1 MEKRWEWMEIN
12 GVETSEEVGFL
23 TDNYTNFKWN
33 YLQMNLKLMLV
44 DSSQD
49 FLLASSGARMVK
61 SCNCKKLLSDDDEGD
76 FATTENEWMK
86 RIMKPPF
93 IPNSLPP
100 SSTLPLHGLRHDPL
114 HDSFIRTG

>member
-49 FLLASSGARMVK
+49 FLLASGCK
-61 SCNCKKLLSDDDEGD
+61 SVQKLQL
-76 FATTENEWMK
+76 
-86 RIMKPPF
+86 
-93 IPNSLPP
+93 
-100 SSTLPLHGLRHDPL
+100 
-114 HDSFIRTG
+114 